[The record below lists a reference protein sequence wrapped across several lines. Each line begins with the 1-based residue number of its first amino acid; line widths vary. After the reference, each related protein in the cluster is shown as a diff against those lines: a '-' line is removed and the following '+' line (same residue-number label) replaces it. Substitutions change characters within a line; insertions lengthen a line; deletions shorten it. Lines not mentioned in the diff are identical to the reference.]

1 MANVNNELIGDELD
15 QAVVQDG
22 SSNSVR
28 RPLRA
33 TMSLNNFEDQEGSG
47 VRPGT
52 AQGSG
57 MRGLGLTVA
66 TPEEF
71 VTKFGGKRV
80 INKILI
86 ANNGIAGEYEIYAF
100 RIVRCVGG

>member
-1 MANVNNELIGDELD
+1 
-15 QAVVQDG
+15 
-22 SSNSVR
+22 
-28 RPLRA
+28 
-33 TMSLNNFEDQEGSG
+33 MSLNNFEEQAQNQEGSG
-47 VRPGT
+47 VRHGT

-86 ANNGIAGEYEIYAF
+86 ANNGIAGEYEIYVIE
-100 RIVRCVGG
+100 IVRYV